1 MQIDDRPSVERERK
15 QFELAFPFLTW
26 DSEDINFPPHWHDCF
41 ELIYVRRG
49 RTYASINSEVHE
61 ANSGDLILINSG
73 AVHGFFDQSAVISCR
88 GFQFGITFFGEDF
101 IDLRDTIFDDS
112 ILAGKSLPEDLSAQ
126 LRKLLEGTVSEY
138 ENKRSGWQLA
148 VKSKF
153 YELMLLILREREK
166 TPARPASKTVSH
178 EARNILSY
186 IFENF
191 DNSEL
196 TLEEA
201 AEVLSMNKFYF
212 TRFFKKHTGQSFHA
226 YLTRTRVDFAKR
238 YLIESKMSIIDVAF
252 SAGFGSLQTFN
263 RVFKTATGRTPSE
276 WRRENSPALLLTSQY
291 FKENK
296 RP

>member
-1 MQIDDRPSVERERK
+1 VQNEDRLSVERERK
-15 QFELAFPFLTW
+15 QLELTFPFLTW
-26 DSEDINFPPHWHDCF
+26 DSTDINFPPHWHDCF
-41 ELIYVRRG
+41 EIIYVRRG
-49 RTYASINSEVHE
+49 RTYASINGEVHE
-61 ANSGDLILINSG
+61 ANAGDLILINSG
-73 AVHGFFDQSAVISCR
+73 AVHGFFDQSEGISCQ

-101 IDLRDTIFDDS
+101 IELRDTIFNNSVLAAKS
-112 ILAGKSLPEDLSAQ
+112 ISEALSGQ
-126 LRKLLEGTVSEY
+126 LRKLFDGTVSEY
-138 ENKRSGWQLA
+138 DHKHTGWQLA

-153 YELMLLILREREK
+153 YEIMLLILREREK
-166 TPARPASKTVSH
+166 NPARPASKTASQ
-178 EARNILSY
+178 EAKSILSY

-212 TRFFKKHTGQSFHA
+212 TRFFKKHTGQSFHS
-226 YLTRTRVDFAKR
+226 YLTKTRVDFAKR
-238 YLIESKMSIIDVAF
+238 YLIESKMSIIDIAF

-276 WRRENSPALLLTSQY
+276 WRRDNSPVLLLASQI
-291 FKENK
+291 FTENK